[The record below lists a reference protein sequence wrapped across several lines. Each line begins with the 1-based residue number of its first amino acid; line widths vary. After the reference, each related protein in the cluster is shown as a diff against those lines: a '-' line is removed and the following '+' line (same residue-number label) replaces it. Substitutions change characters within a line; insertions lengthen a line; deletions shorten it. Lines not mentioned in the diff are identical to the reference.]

1 MAEGGGD
8 FGFYDPELDHAI
20 DNDPNDDDEQ
30 EVNRTQPFQPGAS
43 STPYH
48 GWEQHEMQT
57 MQDEQSGLPS
67 YDERTPFNIR

>member
-8 FGFYDPELDHAI
+8 FVFYDPKLDRAI
-20 DNDPNDDDEQ
+20 NNDTYDDDDEQKVDNDPNDDDDEQ

-48 GWEQHEMQT
+48 GWEQHEMQA
-57 MQDEQSGLPS
+57 MQHE
-67 YDERTPFNIR
+67 